1 MSKAIGAPAQ
11 SASFGT
17 ISCEAAGARGFF
29 AKIRAVL
36 ALAALGL
43 ALGGCGN
50 CGGWTNPWYKA
61 DSPHACHG
69 DPTSQSLPIWAPAE

>member
-1 MSKAIGAPAQ
+1 MSKAIGASVRA
-11 SASFGT
+11 ASFGA
-17 ISCEAAGARGFF
+17 ISRETAGAPGFATKF
-29 AKIRAVL
+29 RAVL

-61 DSPHACHG
+61 DAPHACHG